1 MLAYPVELTP
11 DDNDTIL
18 VTCPDFPEF
27 VTFGDDE
34 AEALLRAEDVL
45 KAVLAWRI
53 ASREDIPRPSEARG
67 RPVVAAPL
75 LVELKVSLYQ
85 TMRESGVKKADLAR
99 MLSAN
104 APTIDRLLDLRH
116 ASRLDKLEAAF
127 QALHKRVELRVV

>member
-1 MLAYPVELTP
+1 LI
-11 DDNDTIL
+11 DT
-18 VTCPDFPEF
+18 T
-27 VTFGDDE
+27 
-34 AEALLRAEDVL
+34 LRA
-45 KAVLAWRI
+45 
-53 ASREDIPRPSEARG
+53 
-67 RPVVAAPL
+67 VV
-75 LVELKVSLYQ
+75 LKVSLYQ